1 MKKKWTGERL
11 ETYVYT
17 RDTIDHLHRY
27 AIISKYV
34 EGKTVLDIASGEG
47 YGTNLIS
54 QKAAFVY
61 GVDIDAASIAAAKQK
76 YQRENIEFLEGSTDA
91 IPLGDHTVD
100 VLISY
105 ETIEHH
111 DRHEEMMQE
120 AKRVLKPGGI
130 IVISTP
136 DKYFYS
142 DKRNFKNKFHIK
154 ELYKNEFLDLISRY
168 FGKTQ
173 LLNQMFINGNSII
186 NDDAASLKS
195 EVVTGDFSAIT
206 EEEKEGTYLIIIASD
221 QDFVQQGLSIFNGS
235 NVTKLEEN
243 KLAAHFLNSST
254 YKTGKLVLAPFMFL
268 KKLVK

>member
-27 AIISKYV
+27 AIISKYI
-34 EGKTVLDIASGEG
+34 EGKIVLDIASGEG

-54 QKAAFVY
+54 QKAKFAY
-61 GVDIDAASIAAAKQK
+61 GVDIDAQSIADARQK
-76 YQRENIEFLEGSTDA
+76 YQKENIEFLEGSTDA
-91 IPLGDHTVD
+91 IPLQDDSVD

-120 AKRVLKPGGI
+120 IKRVLKPGGMVI
-130 IVISTP
+130 ISTP

-154 ELYKNEFLDLISRY
+154 ELYKNEFLELVSRY
-168 FGKTQ
+168 FSKAQ
-173 LLNQMFINGNSII
+173 LLNQMFVNGNSVI
-186 NDDAASLKS
+186 NDDAASVNL
-195 EVVTGDFSAIT
+195 ELVTGDFSNIT

-221 QDFVQQGLSIFNGS
+221 QDFAQHGLSIFNGS
-235 NVTKLEEN
+235 NVTKFEEN
-243 KLAAHFLNSST
+243 KLAAHFLNSTT
-254 YKTGKLVLAPFMFL
+254 YKVGNFVLAPIKLL
-268 KKLVK
+268 KRLVK